1 MMGPASQI
9 SKLLLVLLVLLVI
22 FYIFMDCS
30 LYFRV
35 QNFPIDR
42 GIGENFSSSYS
53 SVSWVGCDISPLCD
67 VTVKAL
73 LLDQTNHYL
82 FAPLAKIIDDLLLIS
97 QVQWI
102 TPNSISFFHVFVAIL
117 AGKCVSSDSL
127 PYRRLGVVLFEI
139 RTFLDDMDGHVAR
152 ARKHIRGERSEIG
165 TSGYYIDGLC
175 DALGCVALMIGTF
188 VFLKNNPPRRGYMQL
203 PTVASDSKDCGM
215 VYKAKV
221 TTKKVVNKIC
231 CFSAQM
237 LISSTA
243 WNRYIALYQD
253 KLERNNVSASEYKRQ
268 NIVFKSS
275 FFFSVAWLWRIV
287 NVHNLLH
294 FLLLSIFCDKLWEF
308 LRAVQYFGFGA
319 LLTAICVA
327 EIHILDAQN
336 FIFKNLS

>member
-1 MMGPASQI
+1 MGPSSQI
-9 SKLLLVLLVLLVI
+9 SKLLLVLLVSLVG
-22 FYIFMDCS
+22 FYVFMDCS
-30 LYFRV
+30 LFFRV
-35 QNFPIDR
+35 QNFPVDR
-42 GIGENFSSSYS
+42 GTGENFTSSYA
-53 SVSWVGCDISPLCD
+53 SVSWVGCEVSPLCD

-82 FAPLAKIIDDLLLIS
+82 FAPLAKITDDILHIS

-102 TPNSISFFHVFVAIL
+102 TPNSISFFHVFVAVL
-117 AGKCVSSDSL
+117 AGKCVSSDNL

-152 ARKHIRGERSEIG
+152 ARKNIRGERSEIG

-175 DALGCVALMIGTF
+175 DALGCVALMIGAF

-221 TTKKVVNKIC
+221 TTKKVVNKVC

-253 KLERNNVSASEYKRQ
+253 KLERNNVTAAEYKRQ

-275 FFFSVAWLWRIV
+275 FFFCVAWLWRIV

-308 LRAVQYFGFGA
+308 LRAVQYVGFGA